1 MLLRDVLQLCA
12 GLAWRNSKFAN
23 SYCNEIQNPHGH
35 TPPHP
40 AVNFT
45 SQSAIIEFGRRL
57 SKKVNMAAIFT
68 DVHRFAEEK
77 LRCKNDNGREKA
89 T

>member
-1 MLLRDVLQLCA
+1 MVIKPRFLAAMGYQIFLTMVL
-12 GLAWRNSKFAN
+12 
-23 SYCNEIQNPHGH
+23 H
-35 TPPHP
+35 TR
-40 AVNFT
+40 
-45 SQSAIIEFGRRL
+45 SSAITEFGQRL

-68 DVHRFAEEK
+68 DVHRFAKEK